1 MNNPDKLNIKNT
13 NSKIEKVLNYIPF
26 FTNVCEKD
34 YIIYHEDH
42 SFEYTPAIYQFIEAL
57 FEAKLVED
65 YEQMKSF
72 LENYDCSVHECN
84 SYNNWMRDMNRTL
97 CRSDLLRNADINFI
111 KKAFLTLIRLEKV
124 IPGSWGIDIEVGTWL
139 KLLRRLQDIYNEAK

>member
-1 MNNPDKLNIKNT
+1 
-13 NSKIEKVLNYIPF
+13 
-26 FTNVCEKD
+26 
-34 YIIYHEDH
+34 
-42 SFEYTPAIYQFIEAL
+42 
-57 FEAKLVED
+57 
-65 YEQMKSF
+65 
-72 LENYDCSVHECN
+72 
-84 SYNNWMRDMNRTL
+84 MNRTL